1 MNLNFRLWSE
11 KIKRSNRKPGIGL
24 VESLVA
30 IAILGIGV
38 TALIT
43 DLSAGSIAVTT
54 QNEAAVAQ
62 GLAQTQMEVT
72 KAAPYDPAGITYAS
86 ISAPE
91 GYKVTVDTN
100 SGIFDDKNIQ
110 KITVAIIHD
119 TETVLTLEGYKV
131 KQ

>member
-1 MNLNFRLWSE
+1 MSLSR
-11 KIKRSNRKPGIGL
+11 RKPGIGL

-38 TALIT
+38 TALVT

-54 QNEAAVAQ
+54 QNEAAIAQ

-72 KAAPYDPAGITYAS
+72 KAAPYDPAGTTYVS
-86 ISAPE
+86 ISAPD
-91 GYKVTVDTN
+91 GYAVAINTD
-100 SGIFDDKNIQ
+100 SDIFGDKNIQ
-110 KITVAIIHD
+110 KITVAVIHD
-119 TETVLTLEGYKV
+119 TEKVLTLEGYKV